1 MVHYDGTVRNSN
13 KQLLQLRYGE
23 DGMDGAKM
31 EFQVIPSIKPPDA
44 KFEQHFK
51 FDCRNPRY
59 LRKYLSEDIVR
70 DLSTSTSVQAELE
83 KEWQQLVEDRKDAR
97 AIFPTGN
104 SKVGVACMTVGK

>member
-31 EFQVIPSIKPPDA
+31 EFQVIPSIKPPNA

-51 FDCRNPRY
+51 FDCHNARF
-59 LRKYLSEDIVR
+59 
-70 DLSTSTSVQAELE
+70 
-83 KEWQQLVEDRKDAR
+83 VERR
-97 AIFPTGN
+97 GR
-104 SKVGVACMTVGK
+104 VGKGERGGGRKEGE